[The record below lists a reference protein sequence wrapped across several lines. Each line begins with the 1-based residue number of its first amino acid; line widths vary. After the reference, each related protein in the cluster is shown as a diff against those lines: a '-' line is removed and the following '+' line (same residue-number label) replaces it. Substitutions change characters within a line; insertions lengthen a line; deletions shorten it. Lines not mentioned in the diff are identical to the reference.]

1 MKKQTVCPICQSE
14 MVWEHRTIR
23 YEREG
28 IQFSLEN
35 VWVSVCPECGQET
48 VPGPLAVQM
57 LNLTDQLFRSAQQPG
72 HFAFGSHEK
81 QR

>member
-1 MKKQTVCPICQSE
+1 MKKQTGCPICQSE

-28 IQFSLEN
+28 IHLSLEN

-57 LNLTDQLFRSAQQPG
+57 LNRAKKDSAQRE
-72 HFAFGSHEK
+72 EK
-81 QR
+81 NPT